1 MVVVMVVMVVVVTPA
16 GEQGP
21 LGDGVRGDGAENNQ
35 RWQHHREECLEY
47 NIRTI
52 FDYCVTK
59 QSRSQPGI
67 QHQCHHCQMNAEY
80 L

>member
-1 MVVVMVVMVVVVTPA
+1 MAVVVVVVVMVVVVTPA

-21 LGDGVRGDGAENNQ
+21 LGDGVCGDGAENNQ

-52 FDYCVTK
+52 YDYCVKTIK
-59 QSRSQPGI
+59 ITAWNTASVSPLSNE
-67 QHQCHHCQMNAEY
+67 C
-80 L
+80 